1 MKLAWNWFGYSP
13 ILSPLRS
20 PVWRY
25 TVYIRILDHTH
36 TAHTAHT
43 VYLAV
48 GSDRGWLGGLKSA
61 SPAIG
66 LSWRR
71 RCQQMTC
78 RTSSPTRVGECSG
91 HLGSLYDLFLYERWV
106 DDGKDLFRLDSTW
119 LNGLTILRI
128 VFWSMFS
135 VSLIVNPMI
144 HFKVKQ
150 QGKPFILQP
159 LAEWLVL
166 GGWER
171 LRTTWSQGGRW
182 FSSNRNPPFDSH
194 PGC

>member
-1 MKLAWNWFGYSP
+1 M
-13 ILSPLRS
+13 
-20 PVWRY
+20 WRY
-25 TVYIRILDHTH
+25 TVYIRKKWTIPIRPIRPIRYTM
-36 TAHTAHT
+36 
-43 VYLAV
+43 AV
-48 GSDRGWLGGLKSA
+48 GSDRPGMAVGRSQIGIPGDRPFLTSTLPADDMPDVQSNAGWGND
-61 SPAIG
+61 
-66 LSWRR
+66 
-71 RCQQMTC
+71 
-78 RTSSPTRVGECSG
+78 RVISDHSTIFFC
-91 HLGSLYDLFLYERWV
+91 YERWV

-182 FSSNRNPPFDSH
+182 FSSNRNPPFGSH
-194 PGC
+194 PRC